1 MRTTPTK
8 RRSKS
13 KRLHNPDI
21 LRMKRAARNL
31 GIPWREVTTE
41 RDRLRAHELTMR
53 ADDDGIRREAWI
65 MVAGQAAEPFWRGGF
80 QRKYRTLLSTGG
92 DCDSVVGWDETCQQL
107 RGVCPSVAEWSSE
120 DIWELV
126 ISDYPPLAD
135 VMIHYTNALA
145 RLAMGLATDDGLY
158 ADTSRFNQTPF

>member
-8 RRSKS
+8 RRSKA
-13 KRLHNPDI
+13 KRLHNPEI

-41 RDRLRAHELTMR
+41 RDRLRAHELTQR
-53 ADDDGIRREAWI
+53 ADDDEIRRQAWI
-65 MVAGQAAEPFWRGGF
+65 LCAGQSAAPFWRGGF
-80 QRKYRTLLSTGG
+80 QRKYRVLLRSGG
-92 DCDSVVGWDETCQQL
+92 DCDSVRNWDETCQEL
-107 RGVCPSVAEWSSE
+107 RSVCPQVANWSSE

-126 ISDYPPLAD
+126 TSDYPPLAD